1 MPQFTAC
8 NGLEAKAIILDK
20 ISKALDET
28 GDFSQ
33 NITYPWWKFNFS
45 IRMTSYPKFALEA
58 EPKEIAKGVEVPEE
72 APPDGEDLQV
82 AGIVSE
88 DIIVDTPDQDRVDA
102 DLPLPTA
109 VPVKNVGIV
118 DKPIAQAPQAK
129 SKTQAKIHKALT
141 EAK

>member
-33 NITYPWWKFNFS
+33 NITYPWWKFQFS
-45 IRMTSYPKFALEA
+45 VKMTSYPKFATEA
-58 EPKEIAKGVEVPEE
+58 EPVELTKDVVVPDE
-72 APPDGEDLQV
+72 APPEGEPAQV
-82 AGIVSE
+82 TVVVSDPE
-88 DIIVDTPDQDRVDA
+88 IVDTPDQARVDA
-102 DLPLPTA
+102 ELPLPTA

-118 DKPIAQAPQAK
+118 DKAIPQAPQAK
-129 SKTQAKIHKALT
+129 GKGVRK
-141 EAK
+141 

>member
-8 NGLEAKAIILDK
+8 NGLEAKAVILDK

-28 GDFSQ
+28 GDFNQ

-45 IRMTSYPKFALEA
+45 IKMTSYPKFALEA
-58 EPKEIAKGVEVPEE
+58 EPQVVAQGTEVPQE
-72 APPDGEDLQV
+72 ASPEGEDLQIT
-82 AGIVSE
+82 AIVSE
-88 DIIVDTPDQDRVDA
+88 DTVVDTPDQARVDA

-109 VPVKNVGIV
+109 VPVKGVGIV

-129 SKTQAKIHKALT
+129 NKGARK
-141 EAK
+141 